1 MLFHRGGETN
11 FPRYS
16 HGIWFMTQYV
26 RFGRLPAL
34 PPDAEQIAQTV
45 ILQDLYREVAKERA
59 SPVPEDDMKPFLVQA
74 DRSEFDP
81 TNPSAALTH
90 YASLLREIGRESMM
104 EQVSLVMPGV
114 GTRGDWRLRVR
125 ELSARVL
132 PAAASV
138 ARSAGWS
145 LASLAHRARRVAVRL
160 SHDIEGLPHSG
171 RVAARHARAARQ
183 CVHEGRTGSRASDS
197 RCWPRC
203 SGSRSDSRSAPLVAI
218 PVGMLIGVSP
228 TIRKLFDPIVQV
240 LRPVSPL
247 VWFPLA
253 LVAFKNMGGVS
264 SSTLFTIFVTSLW
277 PTLINTAVGVSS
289 LPADY
294 KIVAKVFRFSR
305 ARYLRK
311 ILLPH
316 TLPYVLTG
324 LRLSMGTAWLVIV
337 AAEMLSGDMG
347 IGFFAWDCV
356 QRGELRDG

>member
-1 MLFHRGGETN
+1 M
-11 FPRYS
+11 
-16 HGIWFMTQYV
+16 
-26 RFGRLPAL
+26 
-34 PPDAEQIAQTV
+34 
-45 ILQDLYREVAKERA
+45 
-59 SPVPEDDMKPFLVQA
+59 ED
-74 DRSEFDP
+74 
-81 TNPSAALTH
+81 
-90 YASLLREIGRESMM
+90 
-104 EQVSLVMPGV
+104 VSLAIPSMEA
-114 GTRGDWRLRVR
+114 RGDWRRRAR
-125 ELSARVL
+125 ELAERAL
-132 PAAASV
+132 PTAAGA

-145 LASLAHRARRVAVRL
+145 LGSVAIALGVWQLVCLTISKDFPTPLASFRVTLELLRNAFAKVDGMPGIGFQVLASMRRIAIGFSL
-160 SHDIEGLPHSG
+160 S
-171 RVAARHARAARQ
+171 AA
-183 CVHEGRTGSRASDS
+183 
-197 RCWPRC
+197 
-203 SGSRSDSRSAPLVAI
+203 VAI
-218 PVGMLIGVSP
+218 PAGILIGVSP

-253 LVAFKNMGGVS
+253 LVAFKNLGGVS

-294 KIVAKVFRFSR
+294 RIVAKVFRFSR

-347 IGFFAWDCV
+347 IGFFAWDAYNAGSYEKMIAAV
-356 QRGELRDG
+356 AAIGGVGLALDRGFSALSRRFDYRESSR

>member
-1 MLFHRGGETN
+1 
-11 FPRYS
+11 
-16 HGIWFMTQYV
+16 
-26 RFGRLPAL
+26 
-34 PPDAEQIAQTV
+34 
-45 ILQDLYREVAKERA
+45 
-59 SPVPEDDMKPFLVQA
+59 
-74 DRSEFDP
+74 
-81 TNPSAALTH
+81 
-90 YASLLREIGRESMM
+90 M

-114 GTRGDWRLRVR
+114 GTRGDWRRRVR

-145 LASLAHRARRVAVRL
+145 LASLAIALGVWQLVCLTISKDFPTPVSSLRVTLELLGNAFTKVDGIPGIGLQVLASMQRIAIGFTLSAV
-160 SHDIEGLPHSG
+160 
-171 RVAARHARAARQ
+171 
-183 CVHEGRTGSRASDS
+183 
-197 RCWPRC
+197 
-203 SGSRSDSRSAPLVAI
+203 VAI
-218 PVGMLIGVSP
+218 PAGILIGVSP

-253 LVAFKNMGGVS
+253 LVAFKNLGGVS

-294 KIVAKVFRFSR
+294 KIVAKVFQFSR

-311 ILLPH
+311 ILVPH

-347 IGFFAWDCV
+347 IGFFAWDAYNAGSYETMIAAV
-356 QRGELRDG
+356 AAIGGVGLALDRGFSALSRRFDFQGTSR

>member
-1 MLFHRGGETN
+1 
-11 FPRYS
+11 
-16 HGIWFMTQYV
+16 
-26 RFGRLPAL
+26 
-34 PPDAEQIAQTV
+34 
-45 ILQDLYREVAKERA
+45 
-59 SPVPEDDMKPFLVQA
+59 
-74 DRSEFDP
+74 
-81 TNPSAALTH
+81 
-90 YASLLREIGRESMM
+90 M

-114 GTRGDWRLRVR
+114 GTRGDFRRRVR

-145 LASLAHRARRVAVRL
+145 LASLAIALGVWQFVCLTISKDFPTPVASLRVTLELLGNAFTKVDGIPGIGLQVLASMQRIAIGFTL
-160 SHDIEGLPHSG
+160 S
-171 RVAARHARAARQ
+171 AA
-183 CVHEGRTGSRASDS
+183 
-197 RCWPRC
+197 
-203 SGSRSDSRSAPLVAI
+203 VAI
-218 PVGMLIGVSP
+218 PAGILIGVSP

-253 LVAFKNMGGVS
+253 LVAFKNLGGVS

-347 IGFFAWDCV
+347 IGFFAWDAYNAGSYETMIAAV
-356 QRGELRDG
+356 AAIGGVGLALDRGFSALSRRFDFQGTSR